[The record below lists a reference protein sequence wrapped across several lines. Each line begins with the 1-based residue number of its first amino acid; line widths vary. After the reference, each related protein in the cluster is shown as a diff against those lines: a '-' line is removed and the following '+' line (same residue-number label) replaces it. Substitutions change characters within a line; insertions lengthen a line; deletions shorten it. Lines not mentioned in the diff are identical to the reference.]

1 MMSTAIEIN
10 CATGEETVRPLT
22 AEELADV
29 QAREAEALANP
40 PEPPKSEAD
49 ILREQLAAL
58 TARLEA
64 AGL

>member
-58 TARLEA
+58 AQRLEA